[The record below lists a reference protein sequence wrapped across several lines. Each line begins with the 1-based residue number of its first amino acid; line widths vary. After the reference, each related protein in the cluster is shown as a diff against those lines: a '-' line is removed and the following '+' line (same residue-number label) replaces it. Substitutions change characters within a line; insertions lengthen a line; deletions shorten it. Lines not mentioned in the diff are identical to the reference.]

1 MHTTDATPPP
11 RRQPTC
17 PEHGG
22 PLPCPACEP
31 KAPPPGF
38 FDHIRAAL
46 DAAKTTHH
54 QREAEKAAREQAKE
68 NR

>member
-1 MHTTDATPPP
+1 MHTPDATPPP

-22 PLPCPACEP
+22 PLPCPACKP
-31 KAPPPGF
+31 KAPPPGY

-46 DAAKTTHH
+46 DAAKTCLLYTSD
-54 QREAEKAAREQAKE
+54 AADDTR
-68 NR
+68 